1 MAKMCRRLSAVERVR
16 IELGLRDGLSLTR
29 IAEAIGRPKGTVSK
43 EIARHGGAGA
53 YAADAAHIQS
63 VGVPRGGRP
72 HRLKPGKPVFEAVVA
87 LLRQRWSPEQIS
99 GRRKRMEDDVE
110 ASSGLAVSHEAIYQT
125 IHALPRGELKK
136 ELLACLR
143 QGKPHR
149 GRRSKADEK
158 RGKIRDM
165 TSIHER
171 PAEIQGRLIPGHWE
185 GDLIKG
191 AGNRSSIGTLVE
203 RTSGKLVLVKLTDA
217 KAATTRN
224 GFVEGLLRVPAPLR
238 LTMTYDQ
245 GKEMAHH
252 KELAAAT
259 GIQVYFADPHAPW
272 QRGSNENTNGLLRQY
287 LPKGAD
293 LSEFGQAHLDEIAA
307 ALNSRP
313 RKRHAYASPDEVFDA
328 LLDKVAN
335 ADHAEK
341 GSGVSF
347 QT

>member
-72 HRLKPGKPVFEAVVA
+72 HRLKPGQPVFEAVAA

-149 GRRSKADEK
+149 GRRSRADEK

-171 PAEIQGRLIPGHWE
+171 PAEIQGRLVPGHWE

-252 KELAAAT
+252 KELAT

-293 LSEFGQAHLDEIAA
+293 LSEFDQAHLDEIAA
-307 ALNSRP
+307 AL
-313 RKRHAYASPDEVFDA
+313 K
-328 LLDKVAN
+328 
-335 ADHAEK
+335 
-341 GSGVSF
+341 
-347 QT
+347 

>member
-16 IELGLRDGLSLTR
+16 IKLGLRDGLSLTR

-43 EIARHGGAGA
+43 EIARHGGGGA

-63 VGVPRGGRP
+63 VGVLRGGRP
-72 HRLKPGKPVFEAVVA
+72 NRLKPGKPVFEAVAA

-99 GRRKRMEDDVE
+99 GRRKRMEDDGE

-136 ELLACLR
+136 ELLTCLR

-171 PAEIQGRLIPGHWE
+171 PAEIQGRLVPGHWE

-191 AGNRSSIGTLVE
+191 AGNRSSIGTLV
-203 RTSGKLVLVKLTDA
+203 
-217 KAATTRN
+217 
-224 GFVEGLLRVPAPLR
+224 
-238 LTMTYDQ
+238 
-245 GKEMAHH
+245 
-252 KELAAAT
+252 
-259 GIQVYFADPHAPW
+259 
-272 QRGSNENTNGLLRQY
+272 QRQA
-287 LPKGAD
+287 GA
-293 LSEFGQAHLDEIAA
+293 GQAHRRRDHMQRLRRGPAARPGSRAPNDDLRQGDGPPQGTCHRHLLRRPARTLAAGLQREHQRIAA
-307 ALNSRP
+307 AVP
-313 RKRHAYASPDEVFDA
+313 PE
-328 LLDKVAN
+328 
-335 ADHAEK
+335 
-341 GSGVSF
+341 GG
-347 QT
+347 

>member
-72 HRLKPGKPVFEAVVA
+72 NRLKPGKPVFEAVAA

-99 GRRKRMEDDVE
+99 GRRKRMEDDGE

-171 PAEIQGRLIPGHWE
+171 PEEIQGRLVPGHWE

-217 KAATTRN
+217 KAATTCN

-293 LSEFGQAHLDEIAA
+293 LSEFDQAHLDGIAA

-313 RKRHAYASPDEVFDA
+313 RKRHAYATPDEVFDA

>member
-53 YAADAAHIQS
+53 YAADAIQS

-72 HRLKPGKPVFEAVVA
+72 NRLKPGQPVFEAVAA
-87 LLRQRWSPEQIS
+87 LLRQRPEQIS

-143 QGKPHR
+143 QGKPQR
-149 GRRSKADEK
+149 GRRSRADEK
-158 RGKIRDM
+158 RGKIRAM

-171 PAEIQGRLIPGHWE
+171 PAEIQGRRVPGHWE

-203 RTSGKLVLVKLTDA
+203 RTSGKLVKLTDA
-217 KAATTRN
+217 KAATTCN

-238 LTMTYDQ
+238 LTMTY

-293 LSEFGQAHLDEIAA
+293 LSEFDQAHLDEIAA

-313 RKRHAYASPDEVFDA
+313 RKRHAYATPDEVFDV
-328 LLDKVAN
+328 LLDKIAN

>member
-1 MAKMCRRLSAVERVR
+1 MPPTRPLSRAWPCRPSKSAEAGQA
-16 IELGLRDGLSLTR
+16 GLRG
-29 IAEAIGRPKGTVSK
+29 
-43 EIARHGGAGA
+43 
-53 YAADAAHIQS
+53 
-63 VGVPRGGRP
+63 RGGSAAPAAGTNLRP
-72 HRLKPGKPVFEAVVA
+72 EKAH
-87 LLRQRWSPEQIS
+87 
-99 GRRKRMEDDVE
+99 GRRRRGILR
-110 ASSGLAVSHEAIYQT
+110 AGGEAIYQT

-143 QGKPHR
+143 QGKPQR
-149 GRRSKADEK
+149 GRRSRADEK

-171 PAEIQGRLIPGHWE
+171 PAEIQGRLVPGHWE

-217 KAATTRN
+217 KAATTRT

-238 LTMTYDQ
+238 LTMTY

-252 KELAAAT
+252 KELAT

-293 LSEFGQAHLDEIAA
+293 LSEFDPRRDRRRPQLTTAQAPCLRY
-307 ALNSRP
+307 SR
-313 RKRHAYASPDEVFDA
+313 RGLRQQF
-328 LLDKVAN
+328 
-335 ADHAEK
+335 
-341 GSGVSF
+341 SF
-347 QT
+347 SVLR

>member
-53 YAADAAHIQS
+53 YAADAIQS

-72 HRLKPGKPVFEAVVA
+72 NRLKPGKPVFEAVAA

-171 PAEIQGRLIPGHWE
+171 PAEIQGRLVPGHWE

-293 LSEFGQAHLDEIAA
+293 LSEFDQAHLDEIAA

-313 RKRHAYASPDEVFDA
+313 RKRHAYATPDEVFDA

>member
-1 MAKMCRRLSAVERVR
+1 
-16 IELGLRDGLSLTR
+16 
-29 IAEAIGRPKGTVSK
+29 
-43 EIARHGGAGA
+43 
-53 YAADAAHIQS
+53 
-63 VGVPRGGRP
+63 
-72 HRLKPGKPVFEAVVA
+72 
-87 LLRQRWSPEQIS
+87 
-99 GRRKRMEDDVE
+99 
-110 ASSGLAVSHEAIYQT
+110 
-125 IHALPRGELKK
+125 
-136 ELLACLR
+136 
-143 QGKPHR
+143 
-149 GRRSKADEK
+149 
-158 RGKIRDM
+158 M

-171 PAEIQGRLIPGHWE
+171 PAEIQGRLVPGHWE

-293 LSEFGQAHLDEIAA
+293 LSEFDQAHLDGIAA

>member
-224 GFVEGLLRVPAPLR
+224 GFVEVSWSLKTG
-238 LTMTYDQ
+238 Q
-245 GKEMAHH
+245 MAW
-252 KELAAAT
+252 LW
-259 GIQVYFADPHAPW
+259 I
-272 QRGSNENTNGLLRQY
+272 
-287 LPKGAD
+287 
-293 LSEFGQAHLDEIAA
+293 
-307 ALNSRP
+307 
-313 RKRHAYASPDEVFDA
+313 
-328 LLDKVAN
+328 
-335 ADHAEK
+335 
-341 GSGVSF
+341 
-347 QT
+347 

>member
-43 EIARHGGAGA
+43 EIARHGGGGA
-53 YAADAAHIQS
+53 YAAAAAHIQS
-63 VGVPRGGRP
+63 VGVLRGGRP
-72 HRLKPGKPVFEAVVA
+72 NRLKPGKPVFEAVAA

-99 GRRKRMEDDVE
+99 GRRKRMEDDGE

-171 PAEIQGRLIPGHWE
+171 PAEIQSRLVPGHWE

-191 AGNRSSIGTLVE
+191 AGNRSSIGTLVQ
-203 RTSGKLVLVKLTDA
+203 RQAGAGQAHRRQDHTQRIRRGP
-217 KAATTRN
+217 AARPGSRATNDDLRPGQGDGPPQGTRHRHP
-224 GFVEGLLRVPAPLR
+224 GLLRRPAR
-238 LTMTYDQ
+238 
-245 GKEMAHH
+245 A
-252 KELAAAT
+252 LAA
-259 GIQVYFADPHAPW
+259 
-272 QRGSNENTNGLLRQY
+272 GL
-287 LPKGAD
+287 
-293 LSEFGQAHLDEIAA
+293 
-307 ALNSRP
+307 
-313 RKRHAYASPDEVFDA
+313 
-328 LLDKVAN
+328 
-335 ADHAEK
+335 
-341 GSGVSF
+341 
-347 QT
+347 

>member
-63 VGVPRGGRP
+63 VPRGGRP
-72 HRLKPGKPVFEAVVA
+72 HRLKPVFEAVAA
-87 LLRQRWSPEQIS
+87 LLRQRPEQIS
-99 GRRKRMEDDVE
+99 GRRKRMEDDGE

-143 QGKPHR
+143 QGKPQR
-149 GRRSKADEK
+149 GRRAKADEK

-171 PAEIQGRLIPGHWE
+171 PAEIQGRLVPGHWE

-252 KELAAAT
+252 KELAT

-287 LPKGAD
+287 LPKGTD
-293 LSEFGQAHLDEIAA
+293 LSEFDPRRDRRRPQLTTAQAPCLRYSRRGLRRSAGQGRQRR
-307 ALNSRP
+307 SC
-313 RKRHAYASPDEVFDA
+313 
-328 LLDKVAN
+328 
-335 ADHAEK
+335 
-341 GSGVSF
+341 
-347 QT
+347 

>member
-29 IAEAIGRPKGTVSK
+29 IAEAIGHEGNGVQGDRPPRRRWGLC
-43 EIARHGGAGA
+43 RRR
-53 YAADAAHIQS
+53 AHIQS

-72 HRLKPGKPVFEAVVA
+72 NRLKPGNSRPWRLCCA
-87 LLRQRWSPEQIS
+87 S
-99 GRRKRMEDDVE
+99 GRNKSQAGESAWKTTSRHPPGWRC
-110 ASSGLAVSHEAIYQT
+110 EAIYQT

-171 PAEIQGRLIPGHWE
+171 PAEIQGRLVPGHWE

-224 GFVEGLLRVPAPLR
+224 GFRRGPAARPGSLATNDDLRPGQGDGPPQGTRPHRHPGLLRRPAR
-238 LTMTYDQ
+238 
-245 GKEMAHH
+245 A
-252 KELAAAT
+252 LAA
-259 GIQVYFADPHAPW
+259 GL
-272 QRGSNENTNGLLRQY
+272 QREHQR
-287 LPKGAD
+287 
-293 LSEFGQAHLDEIAA
+293 IAA
-307 ALNSRP
+307 AVP
-313 RKRHAYASPDEVFDA
+313 PE
-328 LLDKVAN
+328 
-335 ADHAEK
+335 
-341 GSGVSF
+341 GG
-347 QT
+347 